1 MTLRLWVVLT
11 ALIVPALALVSGC
24 TEDSGSGAE
33 PTAAPTPEP
42 PVAPTVEPTTAPIV
56 ERTETLSPEP
66 TVGPTV
72 GPTEAPTPEPTVAP
86 TTVPT
91 TAPIVERTG
100 TLSPEPTVTPT
111 VGPTEAP
118 TPEPAAA
125 STPEPTTPPT
135 PAPRVRVGAERLSL
149 GPRSTEDCRSTVDSL
164 DEVARR
170 ALVGRLQWSPVGSHI
185 LFIDLRDR
193 HGPPVDFVEADGSRL
208 GGITNVPSV
217 FAGGTPPLTTRT
229 TSVWEDAAA
238 DVASGYAGVMRT
250 FDVSADGSRIT
261 YSTCSYPDDGSVV
274 KSRWDPP
281 NDYEIVVSN
290 IDGTDTRRLTENSGS
305 DLYPVW
311 SPDGT
316 RVAFLRRS
324 ELTIY
329 TVATGEWTDVA
340 INVAPAPP
348 AWSPDGGSIA
358 FLAYATPPR
367 YYSDDWSALRIG
379 ARVDVHTVGP
389 DGSGL
394 RRIVSNA
401 VSVPSWSPDGERVAA
416 ATFEGDEAALYTFAA
431 DGSDPAMV
439 AKIDAKD
446 MVDRK
451 DRVSDSAAL
460 WVPNVSWSP
469 DGSKI
474 MYGALSAVNV
484 EDGSAVLDTHL
495 NVPGVIFGE
504 AEPTFLPLAAWSP
517 DGSRIAVLLWNSFL
531 YTMHSDSTDLRIL
544 VGVGKDGMRTVLMPV
559 RPPADVSACSKGV
572 VVPDPEENS
581 GLVEDCRTLLGM
593 RDKLAGIGE
602 APLWRSDT
610 PIGRWDGVGVS
621 GKPLRV
627 RRLYLSDRRVGRGLL
642 GGLSGQ
648 VPAEIGN
655 LSGLRELKIQW
666 AHVNGSIP
674 REIGKLANL
683 ESMELIYT
691 LIGGNIPAEMGE
703 LAKLESLVLQNNLLS
718 GHIPP
723 ELGNLR
729 NLRVLDLRVSDPRIQ
744 GNRLTGPIPPELGNL
759 TNLTSLLLFGNELS
773 GCIPQALWYVRNLE
787 HRDLHQLGLGYC
799 D

>member
-1 MTLRLWVVLT
+1 M
-11 ALIVPALALVSGC
+11 
-24 TEDSGSGAE
+24 
-33 PTAAPTPEP
+33 
-42 PVAPTVEPTTAPIV
+42 
-56 ERTETLSPEP
+56 
-66 TVGPTV
+66 
-72 GPTEAPTPEPTVAP
+72 
-86 TTVPT
+86 
-91 TAPIVERTG
+91 
-100 TLSPEPTVTPT
+100 
-111 VGPTEAP
+111 
-118 TPEPAAA
+118 
-125 STPEPTTPPT
+125 
-135 PAPRVRVGAERLSL
+135 
-149 GPRSTEDCRSTVDSL
+149 
-164 DEVARR
+164 
-170 ALVGRLQWSPVGSHI
+170 
-185 LFIDLRDR
+185 
-193 HGPPVDFVEADGSRL
+193 
-208 GGITNVPSV
+208 
-217 FAGGTPPLTTRT
+217 
-229 TSVWEDAAA
+229 
-238 DVASGYAGVMRT
+238 
-250 FDVSADGSRIT
+250 
-261 YSTCSYPDDGSVV
+261 

-416 ATFEGDEAALYTFAA
+416 ATFEGDEASLYTFAA

-474 MYGALSAVNV
+474 MYGALSVVNV
-484 EDGSAVLDTHL
+484 NHGSVVLDTQL
-495 NVPGVIFGE
+495 IWAGAVFGE
-504 AEPTFLPLAAWSP
+504 YEPISLPLAAWSP
-517 DGSRIAVLLWNSFL
+517 DGSRIAVLLSNSLL
-531 YTMHSDSTDLRIL
+531 YTMNSDSTDLRVL

-559 RPPADVSACSKGV
+559 RPPADVEACSKGV
-572 VVPDPEENS
+572 IVPDPDENP
-581 GLVEDCRTLLGM
+581 GLIEDCRTLLGM
-593 RDKLAGIGE
+593 RDKLAGFGE
-602 APLWRSDT
+602 PLPWRSDT
-610 PIGRWDGVGVS
+610 PIGRWEGVGVS

-627 RRLYLSDRRVGRGLL
+627 RRLYISDHQVQ
-642 GGLSGQ
+642 GGLYGQ
-648 VPAEIGN
+648 VPPEIGN
-655 LSGLRELKIQW
+655 LGALRELTIEW
-666 AHVNGSIP
+666 THIHGRIP
-674 REIGKLANL
+674 REIGKLTNL
-683 ESMELIYT
+683 ESLELIYT
-691 LIGGNIPAEMGE
+691 LVGGSIPAEIGN
-703 LAKLESLVLQNNLLS
+703 LVNLESLVLQNNPLS
-718 GHIPP
+718 GGIPP
-723 ELGNLR
+723 EIGNLR
-729 NLRVLDLRVSDPRIQ
+729 KLRVLDLRVRDPRIQ
-744 GNRLTGPIPPELGNL
+744 GSRLTGPIPVELGNL
-759 TNLTSLLLFGNELS
+759 PNLTSLLLFGNELS

>member
-1 MTLRLWVVLT
+1 M
-11 ALIVPALALVSGC
+11 
-24 TEDSGSGAE
+24 
-33 PTAAPTPEP
+33 
-42 PVAPTVEPTTAPIV
+42 
-56 ERTETLSPEP
+56 
-66 TVGPTV
+66 
-72 GPTEAPTPEPTVAP
+72 
-86 TTVPT
+86 
-91 TAPIVERTG
+91 
-100 TLSPEPTVTPT
+100 
-111 VGPTEAP
+111 
-118 TPEPAAA
+118 
-125 STPEPTTPPT
+125 
-135 PAPRVRVGAERLSL
+135 
-149 GPRSTEDCRSTVDSL
+149 
-164 DEVARR
+164 
-170 ALVGRLQWSPVGSHI
+170 VGRLQWSPVGSHI

-217 FAGGTPPLTTRT
+217 FTGGTPPLTTRA

-250 FDVSADGSRIT
+250 FDVSADGSLIT

-416 ATFEGDEAALYTFAA
+416 ATFEGDEASLYTFAA

-474 MYGALSAVNV
+474 MYGALSVVNV
-484 EDGSAVLDTHL
+484 DDGSVVLDTQL
-495 NVPGVIFGE
+495 IWAGAVFGE
-504 AEPTFLPLAAWSP
+504 YEPISLPLAAWSP
-517 DGSRIAVLLWNSFL
+517 DGSRIAVLLSNSLL
-531 YTMHSDSTDLRIL
+531 YTMNSDSTDLRVL

-559 RPPADVSACSKGV
+559 RPPADVEACSKGV
-572 VVPDPEENS
+572 IVPDPDENP
-581 GLVEDCRTLLGM
+581 GLIEDCRTLLGM
-593 RDKLAGIGE
+593 RDKLAGFGE
-602 APLWRSDT
+602 PLPWRSDT
-610 PIGRWDGVGVS
+610 PIGRWEGVGVS

-627 RRLYLSDRRVGRGLL
+627 RRLYISDHQVQ
-642 GGLSGQ
+642 GGLYGQ
-648 VPAEIGN
+648 VPPEIGN
-655 LSGLRELKIQW
+655 LGALRELTIEW
-666 AHVNGSIP
+666 THIHGRIP
-674 REIGKLANL
+674 REIGKLTNL
-683 ESMELIYT
+683 ESVELIYT
-691 LIGGNIPAEMGE
+691 LVGGSIPAEIGN
-703 LAKLESLVLQNNLLS
+703 LVNLESLVLQNNPLS
-718 GHIPP
+718 GSIPP
-723 ELGNLR
+723 EIGNLR
-729 NLRVLDLRVSDPRIQ
+729 KLRVLDLRVRDPRIQ
-744 GNRLTGPIPPELGNL
+744 GSRLTGPIPVELGNL
-759 TNLTSLLLFGNELS
+759 PNLTSLLLFGNELS
-773 GCIPQALWYVRNLE
+773 GCIPQALWYVRSLE